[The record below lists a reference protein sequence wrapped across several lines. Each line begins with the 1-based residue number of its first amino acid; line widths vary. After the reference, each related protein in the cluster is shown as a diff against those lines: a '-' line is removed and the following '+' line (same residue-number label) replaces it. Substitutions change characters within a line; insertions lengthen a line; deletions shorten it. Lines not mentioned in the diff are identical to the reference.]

1 MKYSVFQVSRKGG
14 REDNEDRVA
23 HSYTRETGLFVV
35 ADGMGGHPEGE
46 VAAQLAVDSVASMFH
61 RTARPGLANP
71 HEFLTQALLSA
82 HHNII
87 RYAIQKKF
95 DDSPRTTLVAAV
107 VQGGQAY
114 WIHCGDSRLYLTR
127 GRSLVTRTRDHS
139 YMEQQNAGVIRT
151 QMVNRNILFSCLG
164 SPTKPIFDLGG
175 PAPLEPGDRM
185 LLCSD
190 GLWDNLDDV
199 RVVQE
204 LARQPVSKSAPEM
217 VEQALRIGGA
227 RCDNVTVIAM
237 EWQSADDG
245 EEAPVA
251 APPEGAGKTYATTIQ
266 AAQFEPGQVELDE
279 AEIERSIA
287 EINAA
292 IRSAGARRDESKS
305 PAPGVAASSKD
316 K

>member
-1 MKYSVFQVSRKGG
+1 MKYSLSQISRQGG
-14 REDNEDRVA
+14 REENEDRVA
-23 HSYTRETGLFVV
+23 HSYTRDTGLFVL

-46 VAAQLAVDSVASMFH
+46 VAAQLAVDAVASVFH
-61 RTARPGLANP
+61 RMAQPALKDP
-71 HEFLTQALLSA
+71 KDFLTQALLSA
-82 HHNII
+82 HHTII
-87 RYAIQKKF
+87 RYAIQKKL

-107 VQGGQAY
+107 VQDGQAH
-114 WIHCGDSRLYLTR
+114 WVHCGDSRLYLTR
-127 GRSLVTRTRDHS
+127 GKRLVSRTRDHS
-139 YMEQQNAGVIRT
+139 YIEQQNAGVIRT

-175 PAPLEPGDRM
+175 PATLESGDRM
-185 LLCSD
+185 MLCSD

-204 LARQPVSKSAPEM
+204 MSRQPVAKAVPEM
-217 VEQALRIGGA
+217 VQQALRAGGA

-237 EWQSADDG
+237 EWHSADDG
-245 EEAPVA
+245 ADTLRSPL
-251 APPEGAGKTYATTIQ
+251 PEGEGQGYATTIQ
-266 AAQFEPGQVELDE
+266 AGTLEPGQGELDE

-292 IRSAGARRDESKS
+292 IQRAGRRKEAADAPS
-305 PAPGVAASSKD
+305 PQLASSEKP